1 MGRCGHCLSEFPD
14 NDAIEDDADGQRR
27 VFCCVGCRSVYRLI
41 HREGLGRFYERRRW
55 EGGGPPVPSAAA
67 GIDCSSFAGG
77 VRLGE
82 GKTEIDLLIEGIRC
96 ASCVWLNERM
106 LERLPGVEYVRIS
119 YATHRARIRWDPK
132 RVDLGRILGRIASV
146 GYQPKPW
153 SESEQ
158 FRERTAERRD
168 LLVRFGTAAFLSL
181 QLMMVSTAL
190 YAGYFQGIDG
200 TVKFTF
206 ETISLLLTLP
216 VFLYAGRPF
225 IAGALASLGRLRFTM
240 DSLVT
245 LGAGSAFAC
254 SLIALFTGGE
264 VYFDTAAMIIT
275 LVLLG
280 RLIEATARGKASDT
294 IERLAGLRPREARVI
309 RDGTRHRVPLESV
322 VPGDL
327 VEVVPGERIPLDG
340 VVRSGC
346 SEADESLLTGEAR
359 PVPKGE
365 GSRVIGGSMNLYG
378 AFVLEVDRRGTEG
391 VLAGIIRA
399 VEEAQERRP
408 RIQTAAE
415 RVVGYAVPAVLA
427 AALAAVFF
435 HLLNGAPPERALMI
449 GIAVLVITCPCS
461 LGLATP
467 LALMM
472 FASRASAMGILV
484 KSGETAEQAGKTGRV
499 VFDKTGTITVG
510 RPRLHETVVLDRSFS
525 PAEIVALA
533 GAVEG
538 QSEHSIGQALAAAAR
553 GLPGRRAPAAVAEF
567 RATPGRGVSATVG
580 ERRVVIGNRSWL
592 RENGIPVDGDAVGAG
607 VAGPHEQEGSTVVY
621 LGWEGALRAILVV
634 SDGIREEAAAVI
646 AELKALCC
654 AVSIVSGDNERTTRA
669 VARGVGI
676 DDAVW
681 GASPAAKK
689 EIIAHLQADGTRV
702 MMVGDGINDAPAL
715 VQATT
720 GVAMGRGSDIALESA
735 DVVLMR
741 NDLALIPACIRLS
754 RKTVAVI
761 RQNIFWAFFY
771 NAAALPLA
779 FSGLLHPV
787 VAAGAMAVSS
797 LFVAGNSLRIG
808 RGGKAEHASDK
819 RASLRQQAGGYA
831 AGPGGASV
839 PAGGS
844 LGGGAGE
851 TSAGAGAGTGT
862 GAVTAATAGSAPFQP
877 R

>member
-14 NDAIEDDADGQRR
+14 NDALADDADGQRR
-27 VFCCVGCRSVYRLI
+27 VFCCAGCRSVYRLI
-41 HREGLGRFYERRRW
+41 HREGLGRFYERRSW
-55 EGGGPPVPSAAA
+55 EAGGPAVPSGGD
-67 GIDCSSFAGG
+67 GIDCSPFSGL
-77 VRLGE
+77 VRQAE
-82 GKTEIDLLIEGIRC
+82 GKSEIDLLIEGIRC

-106 LERLPGVEYVRIS
+106 LERLPGVDTVRVS
-119 YATHRARIRWDPK
+119 YATHRARIRWDPN

-146 GYQPKPW
+146 GYRPKPF

-181 QLMMVSTAL
+181 QLMTVSTAL

-206 ETISLLLTLP
+206 EAISLLLTLP
-216 VFLYAGRPF
+216 VLLYAGRPF
-225 IAGALASLGRLRFTM
+225 IAGAATSLGRLRFTM

-245 LGAGSAFAC
+245 LGAGSAFAY

-275 LVLLG
+275 FVLLG
-280 RLIEATARGKASDT
+280 RLVEATARGKASDT

-309 RDGTRHRVPLESV
+309 RGGARLRVPLESV
-322 VPGDL
+322 APGEL

-399 VEEAQERRP
+399 VEEAQVSRP

-427 AALAAVFF
+427 VAVAALIA

-449 GIAVLVITCPCS
+449 AISVLVIACPCS

-472 FASRASAMGILV
+472 FASRASAMGVLV
-484 KSGETAEQAGKTGRV
+484 KNGETAEAAGKTGRV

-510 RPRLHETVVLDRSFS
+510 RPLLAETVVLDRSCS
-525 PAEIVALA
+525 PEEIVALA
-533 GAVEG
+533 GAAEG
-538 QSEHSIGQALAAAAR
+538 QSEHSIGQTLAAAAR
-553 GLPGRRAPAAVAEF
+553 ELPGRVAPAAVTDF
-567 RATPGRGVSATVG
+567 RAATGRGIAATVAG
-580 ERRVVIGNRSWL
+580 RRVVIGNPGWL
-592 RENGIPVDGDAVGAG
+592 RENGIPVSGDGAVAATAG
-607 VAGPHEQEGSTVVY
+607 SRKQEGNTVVY

-634 SDGIREEAAAVI
+634 SDGIRKEAAAVV
-646 AELKALCC
+646 AELKALHC
-654 AVSIVSGDNERTTRA
+654 AVSIVSGDDELTTRA
-669 VARGVGI
+669 VARSAGI
-676 DDAVW
+676 YEAVW

-689 EIIAHLQADGTRV
+689 ELIAQMQAGGMPV

-735 DVVLMR
+735 DAVLMR
-741 NDLALIPACIRLS
+741 SDLALIPACIRLS
-754 RKTVAVI
+754 RQTVAVI

-771 NAAALPLA
+771 NAVALPLA

-787 VAAGAMAVSS
+787 VAAGAMAASS

-808 RGGKAEHASDK
+808 RKGKVERVSGERATRRRRAEAYAAPDGPSV
-819 RASLRQQAGGYA
+819 SAGGA
-831 AGPGGASV
+831 PGC
-839 PAGGS
+839 
-844 LGGGAGE
+844 GAGE
-851 TSAGAGAGTGT
+851 TSAAAGAGTGA
-862 GAVTAATAGSAPFQP
+862 GAAAAAAGGSASFQP